1 MVIWSILDKCNFI
14 LDWTGGPGLAGP
26 EIPNFWAVERSS
38 AARYSSWRRPGK
50 SAARETGVHA
60 WFLGVQH
67 RIIRM
72 ANFISVGF
80 TYKHA
85 DGNLTRI
92 TRQLSVPAPFKNE
105 SESMAH
111 MKNKYIGCWCVVRQA
126 QMQPWFWRHFCFHV
140 LSSRI
145 PISSDDAKLI
155 SK

>member
-1 MVIWSILDKCNFI
+1 MRGHALLNFEILNGEI
-14 LDWTGGPGLAGP
+14 SSAGPGNRGNLRFDHAGP
-26 EIPNFWAVERSS
+26 GNRQHER
-38 AARYSSWRRPGK
+38 P
-50 SAARETGVHA
+50 GVHA

-111 MKNKYIGCWCVVRQA
+111 MKNKYKGCWCVVRQA
-126 QMQPWFWRHFCFHV
+126 QMQP
-140 LSSRI
+140 
-145 PISSDDAKLI
+145 
-155 SK
+155 